1 MENKKHICKYCG
13 KEFETSQKLGG
24 HVSRCKL
31 NPNIKDIY
39 NKIGKAK
46 HNTALFKEYT
56 LICEYCGKEYKLIL
70 SENSFN
76 KGKYKKTCS
85 TTCAHKLTIKNC
97 DNISRKL
104 NISSSIKEYN
114 LLHTKSDSCIKKYTC
129 KVCGKEFTNL
139 DAASRQYCCNECMI
153 KGRHKKLSESAKRN
167 KFGGLNPNTTH
178 KNYKRGYYKN
188 IWCDSSWELAF
199 IVYCLEHN
207 ISIRRNYSYKEYEF
221 ENKIYKFYPDFII
234 NENELVEIK
243 GFITPKNKAKIEQ
256 ITDVTFL
263 FKYEIQPYLN
273 YVRKK
278 YGDDFY
284 NLLYDNAELV

>member
-1 MENKKHICKYCG
+1 LENKKHICKYCG

-31 NPNIKDIY
+31 NPNIKDLY

-46 HNTALFKEYT
+46 HNTAAFKEYT

-104 NISSSIKEYN
+104 NISNTIHNLIKSNNTGNKIKICEY
-114 LLHTKSDSCIKKYTC
+114 
-129 KVCGKEFTNL
+129 CGKEFTNL
-139 DAASRQYCCNECMI
+139 DNNSKQYCSNECMI
-153 KGRHKKLSESAKRN
+153 KGRSKKLSESAKRN

-178 KNYKRGYYKN
+178 KNYKRGYYNN

-199 IVYCLEHN
+199 VVYCFEHN
-207 ISIRRNYSYKEYEF
+207 ISIKRNTSYKEYSF

-234 NENELVEIK
+234 NNNELVEIK

-256 ITDVTFL
+256 VHDVTFI
-263 FKYEIQPYLN
+263 FKTEIQPYLK
-273 YVRKK
+273 YVINK
-278 YGDDFY
+278 YGNNFY
-284 NLLYDNAELV
+284 NLLYDK